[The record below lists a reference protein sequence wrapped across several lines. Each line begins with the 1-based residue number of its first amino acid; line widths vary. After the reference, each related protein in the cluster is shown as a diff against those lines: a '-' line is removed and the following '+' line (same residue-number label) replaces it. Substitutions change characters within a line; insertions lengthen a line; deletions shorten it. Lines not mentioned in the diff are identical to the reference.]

1 MPVPYIF
8 SLDNLQINNKR
19 NNKDYVD
26 KDYVLFSVT
35 VGSQSS
41 AAPACTNGNP
51 GYIGLANNGQT
62 IQLGDNAAIPEW
74 TIGPIPI
81 NDDDQLLISYV
92 ISNLSFNDDAAKNAA
107 TAIKLAGDVL
117 SLYGSLGSVLESEFQ
132 SAAGIGGG
140 EVAQALGQA
149 LNLISDIWT
158 AIIGTRQDCDGLIAL
173 ESYPFSG
180 ASLASEVTNGPLAL
194 PPTYVAQQLGAQVW
208 SATTTNADVTP
219 QEPPPG
225 GCWTPSTNVQ
235 WTVFRGIES
244 GLFPSTPSPGAQPV
258 LRPQAVSLSPADWS
272 GTWGDAAFIQN
283 SKVLCTINPSGSGP
297 TGSSFSQV
305 MQSYC
310 DGLRYLMQTDVSVL
324 SLLGTGISQPRGS
337 GFGIATVPALPHA
350 ISTGTEV
357 VMPVTARYGVQ
368 TSESVAGSVLRPG
381 TTITEDLTNLV
392 ELPMLVSP
400 FDGNVYQQPSSVEHE
415 MPIAHPAGSPGTTT
429 VSSPPRPVPEPAA
442 AHDEPTVA
450 ETKLVVPNTVPAV
463 KAPLLAVDDE
473 ASAVRAAVATPL
485 VYGATIL
492 VTNTISLQLY
502 SELDAGG
509 NTVGHRVRYS
519 RSDGNGV
526 IETDVMLAQ
535 AQEEPT

>member
-1 MPVPYIF
+1 
-8 SLDNLQINNKR
+8 
-19 NNKDYVD
+19 
-26 KDYVLFSVT
+26 
-35 VGSQSS
+35 
-41 AAPACTNGNP
+41 
-51 GYIGLANNGQT
+51 
-62 IQLGDNAAIPEW
+62 
-74 TIGPIPI
+74 
-81 NDDDQLLISYV
+81 
-92 ISNLSFNDDAAKNAA
+92 
-107 TAIKLAGDVL
+107 
-117 SLYGSLGSVLESEFQ
+117 
-132 SAAGIGGG
+132 
-140 EVAQALGQA
+140 
-149 LNLISDIWT
+149 
-158 AIIGTRQDCDGLIAL
+158 
-173 ESYPFSG
+173 
-180 ASLASEVTNGPLAL
+180 
-194 PPTYVAQQLGAQVW
+194 
-208 SATTTNADVTP
+208 
-219 QEPPPG
+219 
-225 GCWTPSTNVQ
+225 
-235 WTVFRGIES
+235 
-244 GLFPSTPSPGAQPV
+244 
-258 LRPQAVSLSPADWS
+258 
-272 GTWGDAAFIQN
+272 
-283 SKVLCTINPSGSGP
+283 
-297 TGSSFSQV
+297 
-305 MQSYC
+305 
-310 DGLRYLMQTDVSVL
+310 MQTDVSVL
-324 SLLGTGISQPRGS
+324 SLLGTGISQPRGA

-368 TSESVAGSVLRPG
+368 TSEKVAGSVLRPG

-400 FDGNVYQQPSSVEHE
+400 FEGNVYQQPSSVEHE

-429 VSSPPRPVPEPAA
+429 VSSPPRPILEPAA

-473 ASAVRAAVATPL
+473 ASAVRAAAATPL

>member
-1 MPVPYIF
+1 M
-8 SLDNLQINNKR
+8 
-19 NNKDYVD
+19 
-26 KDYVLFSVT
+26 
-35 VGSQSS
+35 GSQSS

-62 IQLGDNAAIPEW
+62 IQLGENAAIPEW

-81 NDDDQLLISYV
+81 NDDDQLLVSYV

-117 SLYGSLGSVLESEFQ
+117 SLYGSLGSVLQAEFAKT
-132 SAAGIGGG
+132 AAGLGAG

-158 AIIGTRQDCDGLIAL
+158 AIIGTHQDCDGLIAL

-208 SATTTNADVTP
+208 SMTTTNADVTP
-219 QEPPPG
+219 QEPPPS

-258 LRPQAVSLSPADWS
+258 LLPQAVSLNPADWS
-272 GTWGDAAFIQN
+272 GTWGDAPFIQN

-297 TGSSFSQV
+297 AGSSFSQV

-310 DGLRYLMQTDVSVL
+310 DGLRYLIQTDVSVL
-324 SLLGTGISQPRGS
+324 SLLGTDTSQSRTA
-337 GFGIATVPALPHA
+337 GFAIPTVPALPHA

-357 VMPVTARYGVQ
+357 VMPVTARYEVQ
-368 TSESVAGSVLRPG
+368 TTENVAGSVLRPA

-392 ELPMLVSP
+392 ELPMLASP
-400 FDGNVYQQPSSVEHE
+400 FEGNVYQQPASVEHE
-415 MPIAHPAGSPGTTT
+415 VPIGPRAGSPSTTT
-429 VSSPPRPVPEPAA
+429 ASPTSEPVAELAA
-442 AHDEPTVA
+442 AHDEPPVA
-450 ETKLVVPNTVPAV
+450 EAKPMVPNRVSAAKP
-463 KAPLLAVDDE
+463 PLLAVDDE
-473 ASAVRAAVATPL
+473 ASAVRAAVAAPL
-485 VYGATIL
+485 VYAATIL
-492 VTNTISLQLY
+492 VTDTISLQLY